1 MLRRLL
7 LMSALCLCA
16 FTAQA
21 YAGFIWFTLNGSVPG
36 TQATVAEQI
45 VCITP
50 GNCNAGNPNRT
61 LDYQYYVFNTGSFVM
76 DGFSVGVGGRA
87 AAIAGGE
94 NFSDTAGGAD
104 GAFPAAT
111 GAGVTN
117 AIAFLGQPAVN
128 PAGVTSQPPGQG
140 ITAFSTLNGTDD
152 ISTPG
157 GGGWG
162 FEEFDNFS
170 AGQNPAGKAYAV
182 RWYTALQGGAGR
194 ATLYNNGC
202 NGNIPVANG
211 PGVALNNTSGVLNTA
226 LNCNGNIF
234 FAAFRVDLF
243 SPNSPVAGTGAPD
256 PFASGWDLSFDDDIN
271 GTNMSFDATSLPPD
285 TTICDPSQTTCG
297 TLSEGYDPS
306 SSVAPEPGA
315 FFLAGGG
322 LLALGITRRCRQIRS
337 QLRKEN

>member
-1 MLRRLL
+1 MTRRLL
-7 LMSALCLCA
+7 YTGVVCLGA

-21 YAGFIWFTLNGSVPG
+21 HAGFIWFTLNGSVPG
-36 TQATVAEQI
+36 MQATVAEQI
-45 VCITP
+45 LCITP

-61 LDYQYYVFNTGSFVM
+61 LDYQYFVFNTGNFVM

-87 AAIAGGE
+87 VAIAGGE

-104 GAFPAAT
+104 GPFPAAT
-111 GAGVTN
+111 GGGVTN

-128 PAGVTSQPPGQG
+128 PVGVTSQPPGQG

-170 AGQNPAGKAYAV
+170 AGQNPVSKAYQV

-211 PGVALNNTSGVLNTA
+211 AGVGLNNTSGVLNTA

-256 PFASGWDLSFDDDIN
+256 PFGSGWDLSFDDDVSGID
-271 GTNMSFDATSLPPD
+271 TSFDDTSLPPD
-285 TTICDPSQTTCG
+285 TTICDPSVTTCG
-297 TLSEGYDPS
+297 TLSEGFDS
-306 SSVAPEPGA
+306 SNTIAPEPGA
-315 FFLAGGG
+315 FFLVSGG
-322 LLALGITRRCRQIRS
+322 LLALGLAGRRRR
-337 QLRKEN
+337 RN